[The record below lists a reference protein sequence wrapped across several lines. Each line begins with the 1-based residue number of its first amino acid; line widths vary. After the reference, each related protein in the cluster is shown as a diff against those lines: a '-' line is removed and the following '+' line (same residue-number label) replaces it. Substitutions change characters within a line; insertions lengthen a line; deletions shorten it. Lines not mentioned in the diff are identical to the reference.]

1 MQVFTRNDLK
11 NIHLNLQIQIQNVTS
26 VIITEVIE
34 KATYSPGNNQY
45 QKCNWDYLK
54 LNNYMMDEICR
65 LLRLTFTDSSI
76 YFVSIDNHPRLIV
89 DWS

>member
-1 MQVFTRNDLK
+1 M
-11 NIHLNLQIQIQNVTS
+11 
-26 VIITEVIE
+26 IIAEVIE

-45 QKCNWDYLK
+45 QKCNWGNIK
-54 LNNYMMDEICR
+54 LNNYIMDEICR

-76 YFVSIDNHPRLIV
+76 YFLSIDKNPRLIV